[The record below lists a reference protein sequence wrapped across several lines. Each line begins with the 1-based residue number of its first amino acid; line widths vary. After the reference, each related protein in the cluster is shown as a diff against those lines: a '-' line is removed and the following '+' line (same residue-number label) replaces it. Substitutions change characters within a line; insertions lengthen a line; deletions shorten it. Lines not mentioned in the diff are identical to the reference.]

1 MKIISVVAAVGV
13 GLAAGSR
20 PPLSPPNPCTIDDYI
35 GISHIHPVAVVQ
47 EWTGGDPLD
56 EDDPLGRLA
65 GQAGETVSRQCFEH
79 LTKGGDFSV
88 RQTCRGFTKGHAD
101 HSMCIQIVRTARVL
115 AAGPSAAYYGVCGS
129 RAIKREMAGLNISSI
144 MACIAHYSQGPL
156 LGCIGMHVADL
167 PCGECL
173 MRWYRENVCADACTQ
188 QGESDDESC
197 SSCRRIAN
205 VVGMAGCVLETPDA
219 FYPNHDD
226 LGAPDVG
233 GGDDAICSEADMREV
248 ITLPLA
254 TIVTAV
260 IPTPSQ
266 PDSPEA
272 DLVISPGCLAFLRA
286 AESDA
291 LPSCQAV
298 YPEALQSRT
307 ATLCSLAKLVEAA
320 SRSVAAS
327 TPRLAADHPGACMGD
342 LGQLVNIDVN
352 SFTPEPKFFVSVS
365 ERVTK
370 PCGDCLVLQQQLHW
384 CAAFC
389 QEDRPFPD
397 SCRRCVRVNSFAI
410 TARCLLTSA
419 PGQNESAGIA
429 ARLPAPE
436 PPTGGAASA
445 AFSHPPPAVAVELPP
460 GSQVDESVSQ
470 SQSPPNVVK
479 GAEQVDPAAAQI
491 VATVDAAQV
500 DPPGDVPVA
509 SVGLGD
515 AGTVIIAPVPQGRDR
530 PPHPLPVS
538 SQAGGQAN
546 AEVAACSEAEMHLI
560 ARAPFAAII
569 EETNRL
575 PFDFSLVLQRHLLTT
590 PLSASCLVAVVEA
603 HKDSGSYC
611 GRTVP
616 DRDQL
621 ASCIL
626 ARAVAIA
633 TAAAPP
639 QVTGACAGSRSRRIL
654 SGRNLDMERLTA
666 SMGRGKPFLKS
677 LSSQLKRHSECRTCF
692 SQWSERPGA
701 CGTVCGTHPNRVPC
715 QQCRRLDIFAATAHC
730 LVDAVGD
737 ATASHRR
744 QGPATRGANRLPII
758 VEADD
763 EEDDAEEEE
772 EEEEDDEEAATGSDG
787 TVVDPSELLPVGR
800 CTVKEMR
807 MIAAMDFPGI
817 LARLP
822 SHATDGE
829 FVRALPNV
837 LWRTSLSEECT
848 SYLLLARLRATQGL
862 CDMLFTSVW
871 SRVRCA
877 YVLPI
882 QLAAK
887 AVPVPF
893 VPSLCTGEDFE
904 VLTNP
909 GMVTRIVVPS
919 HDGSLFAAVREILS
933 PRCGECFNGLWP
945 HSSCEN
951 ICDNR
956 SLIQCDACIL
966 LTRFAVTANC
976 LFEAHRTRPSQRGV
990 RNSPIDGNDADD
1002 NGDDEDAE
1010 GGSEYEASRPI
1021 RDTDCSVDELRL
1033 IAALDFAGILA
1044 DLPGDATEE
1053 QFRYALPPSI
1063 SSRIRSTCLVNL
1075 EETYSGSSRHCRR
1088 LFAARD
1094 QLACQLIYPIAMAAA
1109 LIPAPLTPSSC
1120 TVEDWETVRQRGV
1133 EMADGLTGTGTT
1145 VIAAV
1150 SQGLS
1155 PECQTC
1161 FANWEARN
1169 PCRDLCMDES
1179 DQCLH
1184 CVLLTNFA
1192 ITADCFVGTPQWLPS
1207 DVVSAE
1213 PPASESPPPSIASL
1227 QPSDGGAGQGSPDRP
1242 PATSDPRDTPL
1253 GRSGAARVRAPPGD
1267 RPPIS
1272 IAPSVDLIPHSGD
1285 SAGGSIAALDYL
1297 GAVEGIPVVR
1307 QAADAGVAAP
1317 VDPAAGGAAPTALG
1331 DAASA
1336 DAQPSGDAPAPVLV
1350 AGLPLVAGGD
1360 STPAVTGISTVV
1372 TGSLPAVAGRRR
1384 APGHRTGGA
1393 VHGATRP
1400 DVMPLPDLDSPESVP
1415 DIIAS
1420 LKAAKPITRK
1430 STKPVLDRDVGRDPR
1445 VGGRRQGGP
1454 RAGPAGRQ
1462 TIRLVKRT
1470 VAPEVTSSSAPS
1482 SLGQSAILS
1491 LIITIATIISL

>member
-1 MKIISVVAAVGV
+1 MKILTAVAAVGV
-13 GLAAGSR
+13 GLTAAADPR
-20 PPLSPPNPCTIDDYI
+20 PPM
-35 GISHIHPVAVVQ
+35 
-47 EWTGGDPLD
+47 EDP
-56 EDDPLGRLA
+56 
-65 GQAGETVSRQCFEH
+65 
-79 LTKGGDFSV
+79 
-88 RQTCRGFTKGHAD
+88 
-101 HSMCIQIVRTARVL
+101 
-115 AAGPSAAYYGVCGS
+115 
-129 RAIKREMAGLNISSI
+129 
-144 MACIAHYSQGPL
+144 SQ
-156 LGCIGMHVADL
+156 
-167 PCGECL
+167 
-173 MRWYRENVCADACTQ
+173 Q
-188 QGESDDESC
+188 
-197 SSCRRIAN
+197 
-205 VVGMAGCVLETPDA
+205 
-219 FYPNHDD
+219 
-226 LGAPDVG
+226 LGA
-233 GGDDAICSEADMREV
+233 CSGTDMRAV

-254 TIVTAV
+254 AIVTALDRD
-260 IPTPSQ
+260 PTREPNS
-266 PDSPEA
+266 SPGT
-272 DLVISPGCLAFLRA
+272 DLVLSRECLAFLRT
-286 AESDA
+286 AEAGAS
-291 LPSCQAV
+291 
-298 YPEALQSRT
+298 
-307 ATLCSLAKLVEAA
+307 TLCAAAHAGSLRSRAAAMCSMAKLVETA
-320 SRSVAAS
+320 SRSVAAL
-327 TPRLAADHPGACMGD
+327 TPRSPADLQGACAADLRS
-342 LGQLVNIDVN
+342 LGNLDVN
-352 SFTPEPKFFVSVS
+352 SFPPEPMFFVSVS
-365 ERVTK
+365 ERVME
-370 PCGDCLVLQQQLHW
+370 PCGVCLVLQNRRNE
-384 CAAFC
+384 CRDFC
-389 QEDRPFPD
+389 KENRPFSD
-397 SCRRCVRVNSFAI
+397 SCHLCSLVKSFAI
-410 TARCLLTSA
+410 TARCILKPTPA
-419 PGQNESAGIA
+419 ERPSAGIS
-429 ARLPAPE
+429 ARLPAGLTVPM
-436 PPTGGAASA
+436 GGAESA
-445 AFSHPPPAVAVELPP
+445 VFIHPPPAVAIQHPA
-460 GSQVDESVSQ
+460 GSQVDQSVSQ
-470 SQSPPNVVK
+470 TPSLPNVVHS
-479 GAEQVDPAAAQI
+479 AEQVDPAAAKI
-491 VATVDAAQV
+491 VSSVNAPIIVHEPVDSSACSAGDLQQLGSVSVDTVARGELVTNAMSVLLNHLQSSAHDGGVTLRCVAALHAQRELASNRCSEPPHFAQWGICMAATVPASMLAASAASEIDGACSQDRSHLTNLDIAAIHACMASGDGILNCV
-500 DPPGDVPVA
+500 TAHVSLECRTCLRARNTEELGFCSQTQSRRERANDCVELYRFAAIAHCLVAAGSPPRAA
-509 SVGLGD
+509 SVNLVD
-515 AGTVIIAPVPQGRDR
+515 DVTVVIPPQGRDR

-538 SQAGGQAN
+538 SQAGNQAT
-546 AEVAACSEAEMHLI
+546 AEVAGCSEAEMHLI

-677 LSSQLKRHSECRTCF
+677 LSGQLKRHSECRTCF
-692 SQWSERPGA
+692 SQWSGRPDA

-763 EEDDAEEEE
+763 EEDDAEEEEEE

-1227 QPSDGGAGQGSPDRP
+1227 QPIDGGAGQGSPDRP